1 MKKILSVLIGL
12 LLIGTAIGIA
22 SITALP
28 SSATYIIPN
37 KINYTIGEEVI
48 VTSNGGYDALET
60 PNGVLSHVS
69 TNWDGQKLVMIWKA
83 EKSGTVKFYTGNTS
97 VLIKVGID
105 KPTPMQ
111 QFMKILGFGQKD

>member
-1 MKKILSVLIGL
+1 MKKILPVLIGL
-12 LLIGTAIGIA
+12 LLIGTVIGIA
-22 SITALP
+22 SVTALP
-28 SSATYIIPN
+28 TATYIIPN
-37 KINYTIGEEVI
+37 KINYNIGEEVI

-69 TNWDGQKLVMIWKA
+69 NNWDGHKLVMIWKA
-83 EKSGTVKFYTGNTS
+83 EKSGTVKFYTENTS